1 MNRAILLITLMLV
14 FLVGCVTVRP
24 MTFDEGLTKQK
35 LQEWRKPNKIYYNP
49 GKYSAD
55 EMWIYEYNSRQ
66 VRYYFKDGKVIN
78 AEEVIFE
85 NL

>member
-1 MNRAILLITLMLV
+1 MNKSLFIITVL
-14 FLVGCVTVRP
+14 FLFIVGCVTVRP
-24 MTFDEGLTKQK
+24 FPFDEELTKQK
-35 LQEWRKPNKIYYNP
+35 LQEWKKPNKIHYNP
-49 GKYSAD
+49 SKYNAD
-55 EMWIYEYNSRQ
+55 EMWIYEGISRE